1 MYLSLYLSIYHI
13 LYLFIHPSTYLTIYL
28 SSFIIIIIT
37 IIIIVVTI
45 IIVYYW
51 LLLVLRFYIDNL
63 ILPHKPYCTTPHCTE
78 SQRRARTTHWISSRT
93 MWLEISWEVVDG
105 YLQRPFRRPDPPW
118 NGPNCPSI
126 SLPRYVFFLIIL
138 SFFGRFW
145 LFWYVLYVCTY
156 VRLLQ

>member
-13 LYLFIHPSTYLTIYL
+13 LCLLIHPSTYLTIYL

-63 ILPHKPYCTTPHCTE
+63 ILPHKPYCTTPHCTALYWITE
-78 SQRRARTTHWISSRT
+78 KSTYHTLNLFKNDVAGNLLRGRGWVLTASVSKARSALKRAQLSLNLAPTVCILFNYS
-93 MWLEISWEVVDG
+93 LF
-105 YLQRPFRRPDPPW
+105 FR
-118 NGPNCPSI
+118 
-126 SLPRYVFFLIIL
+126 
-138 SFFGRFW
+138 
-145 LFWYVLYVCTY
+145 
-156 VRLLQ
+156 